1 MHHRTKLWMS
11 GLAFLLITGMLA
23 LTTTGCGPAED
34 KVFVWCAAGMRPPIK
49 ELAEEFEETHG
60 IPIEL
65 DYRGSETLLS
75 QIELHQRGDVYI
87 AGDAD
92 YIDMADERGFVSTR
106 RALCYFVPVILV
118 QTGNPREITG
128 FDDLLQPGMKL
139 GQGNPEA
146 AAVGRLTMKLLE
158 RNEVDAETWEGNV
171 SYVTTTVHELA
182 THVQLQNLDA
192 AIVWDSVARQ
202 YEDYSDI
209 VEIPPDR
216 NIIPIVEGAV
226 LTFSSMPDEAQA
238 FLDFLA
244 SDRGKEILAK
254 HGYTVEDPR

>member
-1 MHHRTKLWMS
+1 MHHRAKLWMS
-11 GLAFLLITGMLA
+11 GLALLLMAGVLA

-65 DYRGSETLLS
+65 TYGGSELLLG
-75 QIELHQRGDVYI
+75 QIELHKRGDVYI

-106 RALCYFVPVILV
+106 RTLCYFVPVILV
-118 QTGNPREITG
+118 QEGNPKGITG
-128 FDDLLQPGMKL
+128 FDDLLQPRMKL
-139 GQGNPEA
+139 GQGDPKA
-146 AAVGRLTMKLLE
+146 AAIGRLMPTILE
-158 RNEVDAETWEGNV
+158 LNDVDPDAWRDNV
-171 SYVTTTVHELA
+171 EQMTPTVNELA
-182 THVQLQNLDA
+182 IHVQLGNLDA
-192 AIVWDSVARQ
+192 AIVWDSIARQ

-209 VEIPPDR
+209 IDISPDR
-216 NIIPIVEGAV
+216 NATPIVEGAV
-226 LTFSSMPDEAQA
+226 LTFSNMPDEAQA

-244 SDRGKEILAK
+244 SDRGKEVLAK